1 MLPQKSLESL
11 TAHCPLLVFN
21 HIFIS
26 SVLGVGKIQPIKI
39 RFCRHSSVAPL
50 FQSMA
55 TNNAPIVLMSAETK
69 WWNDSVCR
77 SIHTFIDYTGRIDCI
92 RRCVYQQSNSVQ
104 LSRFHG
110 KRFHTCTCWKRLSMG
125 CQCLFSFFRFTGCAS
140 AAWSKPILCTPG
152 RYKSPQ
158 HSIQKYAFWLVI

>member
-26 SVLGVGKIQPIKI
+26 SVLGVGIIQPIKI

-110 KRFHTCTCWKRLSMG
+110 KRISHLYMLEKIVNGLPVLVFIFQIYGL
-125 CQCLFSFFRFTGCAS
+125 CLRRVIQTN
-140 AAWSKPILCTPG
+140 LVHPG
-152 RYKSPQ
+152 PK
-158 HSIQKYAFWLVI
+158 